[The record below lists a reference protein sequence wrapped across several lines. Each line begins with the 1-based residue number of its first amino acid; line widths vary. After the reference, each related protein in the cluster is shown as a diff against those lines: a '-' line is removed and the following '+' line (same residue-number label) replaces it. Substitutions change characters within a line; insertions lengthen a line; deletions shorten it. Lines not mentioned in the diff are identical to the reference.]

1 VRAVQARP
9 AHLPAAVP
17 IRVAI
22 RVGGA
27 ALLLATAGIH
37 LLLWSDGYRD
47 ILWIGPLFLLNAI
60 GAAVIALAVL
70 GAPARWLPLVC
81 AAGALLELGT
91 LGGLL
96 LSTTVGFLGFFET
109 WSAPWA
115 VTSAVVESAGVLL
128 LGGAALAGAAT
139 YRHRRA
145 RARL

>member
-9 AHLPAAVP
+9 VHLPAAVP
-17 IRVAI
+17 V

-27 ALLLATAGIH
+27 ALLLATAAIH

-60 GAAVIALAVL
+60 GAAVLAVAVL
-70 GAPARWLPLVC
+70 AVPARWLALAC

-91 LGGLL
+91 LGGLV

-115 VTSAVVESAGVLL
+115 VTSAVVEAAGVLL
-128 LGGAALAGAAT
+128 LGGSALAGAAS

>member
-9 AHLPAAVP
+9 VHLPAAVP
-17 IRVAI
+17 V

-27 ALLLATAGIH
+27 LLLLATAAIH

-47 ILWIGPLFLLNAI
+47 IVWIGPLFLLNAI
-60 GAAVIALAVL
+60 GAAVLAVAVL
-70 GAPARWLPLVC
+70 AVPARWLPLAC

-115 VTSAVVESAGVLL
+115 VTSAVVEAAGVLL
-128 LGGAALAGAAT
+128 LGGSALAGAAS
-139 YRHRRA
+139 YRQRRA

>member
-1 VRAVQARP
+1 VRAVQAR
-9 AHLPAAVP
+9 AVHLPAAVP
-17 IRVAI
+17 V

-27 ALLLATAGIH
+27 ALLLATAAIH

-60 GAAVIALAVL
+60 GAAVLALAVL

-96 LSTTVGFLGFFET
+96 LSTTVGFLGFVET
-109 WSAPWA
+109 WQAPWA
-115 VTSAVVESAGVLL
+115 VTSAVVEAAAVLL
-128 LGGAALAGAAT
+128 LGGFALAGAASS
-139 YRHRRA
+139 RHRRA

>member
-1 VRAVQARP
+1 MRAVQARP
-9 AHLPAAVP
+9 VHMPAAVP

-27 ALLLATAGIH
+27 ALLLATAAIH

-60 GAAVIALAVL
+60 GAAVLAVAVL
-70 GAPARWLPLVC
+70 AAPGRWLPLVC

-91 LGGLL
+91 LGGLV
-96 LSTTVGFLGFFET
+96 LSTTVGFLGFVET
-109 WSAPWA
+109 WAAPWA
-115 VTSAVVESAGVLL
+115 VTSAIVEAAAVLL
-128 LGGAALAGAAT
+128 LGGFALAGAAG
-139 YRHRRA
+139 YRQRRA

>member
-1 VRAVQARP
+1 MQARAV
-9 AHLPAAVP
+9 HLPAAVP
-17 IRVAI
+17 V

-27 ALLLATAGIH
+27 ALLLATAAIH

-60 GAAVIALAVL
+60 GAAVLALAVL
-70 GAPARWLPLVC
+70 AVPARWLPLAC

-96 LSTTVGFLGFFET
+96 LSTTVGFLGFVET

-115 VTSAVVESAGVLL
+115 VTSAVVEAAGLLL
-128 LGGAALAGAAT
+128 LGGSALAGAAT
-139 YRHRRA
+139 SRQRRA